1 MLTKLTLA
9 AAALVLAA
17 SPALAASYYVAHHP
31 HSQKCSVVQKRPD
44 GKNLIL
50 VGSPHKSHKS
60 AMSAMETSVSCHP
73 RAKKGSM

>member
-9 AAALVLAA
+9 AAAIVLAA

-31 HSQKCSVVQKRPD
+31 HSQKCSIVEKHPD

-50 VGSPHKSHKS
+50 VGSPHKSYKS
-60 AMSAMETSVSCHP
+60 AKTAMNTSVSCHP